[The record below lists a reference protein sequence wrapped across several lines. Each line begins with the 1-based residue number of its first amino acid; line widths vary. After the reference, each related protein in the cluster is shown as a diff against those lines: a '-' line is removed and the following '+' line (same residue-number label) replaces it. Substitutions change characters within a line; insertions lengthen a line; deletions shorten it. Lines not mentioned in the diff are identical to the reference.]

1 MNRGTNQTGD
11 APAKNLRQQVILLPV
26 IAGCF
31 AVFFLILYFA
41 KFAPGLSSE
50 REAWGQFGD
59 YIGGTL
65 NPLFSFLGLI
75 AIVLTYAMQARQLE
89 MAREEVEHS
98 REELRLTRVELERSS
113 AAQEAAAIAVKA
125 QAKALEE
132 QAKYAAI
139 SAKIAALGAYGS
151 TLSARLATLDR
162 AILGNY
168 LLENDLKRQLQENSQ
183 HIENLAKLISL

>member
-1 MNRGTNQTGD
+1 MNLETNQQAD
-11 APAKNLRQQVILLPV
+11 APAKNLRQQVMLLPA

-41 KFAPGLSSE
+41 KFAPGLSSN

-89 MAREEVEHS
+89 MAQEEVKHS
-98 REELRLTRVELERSS
+98 REELRLTRAELERSS
-113 AAQEAAAIAVKA
+113 AAQEAAAIAVK
-125 QAKALEE
+125 E

-151 TLSARLATLDR
+151 TLSARLTALDPV
-162 AILGNY
+162 IVGNY
-168 LLENDLKRQLQENSQ
+168 SIEKVLTKQLEKNSQ
-183 HIENLAKLISL
+183 AIEDLAKLISLDA